1 MIAAATKNIQN
12 NFSTILVNMAK
23 DLYLSMLCC
32 AGPVCAD
39 PGFWVAEEGEESV
52 DGTTNEQA

>member
-1 MIAAATKNIQN
+1 
-12 NFSTILVNMAK
+12 MAR

-39 PGFWVAEEGEESV
+39 PGYWVAEEGEESV
-52 DGTTNEQA
+52 DGNTLE

>member
-1 MIAAATKNIQN
+1 MIATSTKNIQN
-12 NFSTILVNMAK
+12 NISTILVNMAR

-39 PGFWVAEEGEESV
+39 PGYWVAEEGEESV
-52 DGTTNEQA
+52 DGNTLE